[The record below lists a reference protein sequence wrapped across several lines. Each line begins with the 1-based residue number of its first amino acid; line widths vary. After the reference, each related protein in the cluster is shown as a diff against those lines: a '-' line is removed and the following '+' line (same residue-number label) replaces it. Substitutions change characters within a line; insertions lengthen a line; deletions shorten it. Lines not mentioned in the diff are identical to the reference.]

1 MKAYVAAC
9 SAAVVV
15 FLAST
20 RRAEADFIGNLFHAD
35 TMAWT
40 VLVFVI
46 GMLAGAVAIHLLRK
60 KRGR

>member
-1 MKAYVAAC
+1 MKAYVAAWF
-9 SAAVVV
+9 AACVVY
-15 FLAST
+15 LAST
-20 RRAEADFIGNLFHAD
+20 GRAEADFIGNLFHAD